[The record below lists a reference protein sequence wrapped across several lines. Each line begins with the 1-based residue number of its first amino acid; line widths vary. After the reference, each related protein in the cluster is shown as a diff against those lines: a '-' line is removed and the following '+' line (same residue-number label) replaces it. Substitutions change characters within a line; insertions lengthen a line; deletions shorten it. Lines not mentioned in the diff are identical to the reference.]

1 MPFKY
6 HSQFK
11 GYEWLKK
18 KKCRISSI
26 LLLLSETDIFQID
39 TSVIETF
46 VLHVNRIPNQH
57 EINQLNVKHNLKKI
71 THLQISNMEE
81 NNGTMINKLISHLI
95 NLKKNYNYS
104 NNIIKSN
111 MDKQFKYYSYKT
123 RSY

>member
-1 MPFKY
+1 M
-6 HSQFK
+6 
-11 GYEWLKK
+11 
-18 KKCRISSI
+18 
-26 LLLLSETDIFQID
+26 LLLSETDIFQID